1 MTYIYDLLLNFQDK
15 ERLVEF
21 FEWSKHDVLEH
32 VKKIPIVRVSSIDM
46 DNFCFAEIKI
56 SKDFLD
62 KIKGKTLLYKKKKTI
77 PYASLFCDL
86 NRVVALEFSDQ
97 GEIIA
102 RSCLLLDEENEVTQG
117 AVGIDEESISYKVIK
132 KDNSFNFLTREEEF
146 QKKYLLKEV
155 SFLFEKKDVD
165 KLSYLYEEVFGKDTR
180 DIISKYER
188 LVDDLTYHFDFRY
201 RQLFDIV
208 RLSYSKK

>member
-21 FEWSKHDVLEH
+21 FEWSKYDVLEN

-46 DNFCFAEIKI
+46 DNFCFADIKI
-56 SKDFLD
+56 SKEFLD

-77 PYASLFCDL
+77 SYASLFCDL
-86 NRVVALEFSDQ
+86 NRVVAIEFSEQ

-102 RSCLLLDEENEVTQG
+102 RSCLLLDEESEVIQG
-117 AVGIDEESISYKVIK
+117 AVDFEEESISYKVIK
-132 KDNSFNFLTREEEF
+132 KDRSLFFLTREEEF

-155 SFLFEKKDVD
+155 SFLFQKKNFD
-165 KLSYLYEEVFGKDTR
+165 KLIYLYEEVFGKDSR
-180 DIISKYER
+180 NVVSKYER
-188 LVDDLTYHFDFRY
+188 LFDDLTYHFDFRY
-201 RQLFDIV
+201 RRLFDIV